1 MESYSKKLKD
11 SKKLVENK
19 SPTKA
24 VGSLSA
30 DISKLRRRRFVQ
42 IVEALAR
49 LRDIQYQDDSAA
61 GLVRHANKVLAL
73 NLPSNLLRAA
83 AIFVDYFQGFPPQ
96 RRSFMPPAWV
106 TAKKLL
112 PESQRGSLVCS
123 GLDNLE
129 DLEEGDA
136 VVLTRDV
143 AEHHLIAGMAGIIK
157 HIVDQKEDGNFQ
169 VEFGELEES
178 STVEIIA
185 PGSWLRPPRP
195 GDMLDYFRI

>member
-1 MESYSKKLKD
+1 MESHSKKLKN

-19 SPTKA
+19 SPTNA

-30 DISKLRRRRFVQ
+30 DISKHRRRRFVQ
-42 IVEALAR
+42 IVEALAH

-61 GLVRHANKVLAL
+61 GLVRRATKVVAL

-112 PESQRGSLVCS
+112 PEKQRGSLVCS

-143 AEHHLIAGMAGIIK
+143 AKHHITAGMAGIIK
-157 HIVDQKEDGNFQ
+157 QIPEDEDGKFL

-178 STVEIIA
+178 STVEIVIL
-185 PGSWLRPPRP
+185 GSWLRPPRP